1 MLPETSASIRFL
13 EVLMKQSLGAKPL
26 VFPTPVWVVGSY
38 DQQDKPNIMTIAWG
52 GVCCSKPPC
61 LTISLR
67 KATYSYGCIT
77 SRKAFTVNV
86 STERDIVLADY
97 CGIASGKT
105 ADKFATTGLTPVKS
119 TLVDAPY
126 IQEFALTAECRLVQ
140 TVELGLH
147 TMFIGEILD
156 IKADQDVLG
165 PDGLPDLDKL
175 RPVAFGPVIRTYHGL
190 GEYLGPAF
198 SIGQHVEQTGIGN

>member
-1 MLPETSASIRFL
+1 
-13 EVLMKQSLGAKPL
+13 MKQSLGAKPL

-38 DQQDKPNIMTIAWG
+38 DQQGEPNIMTVAWG

-67 KATYSYGCIT
+67 KATYTYGCIA

-86 STERDIVLADY
+86 ATESDIVLADY
-97 CGIASGKT
+97 CGIVSGKT
-105 ADKFATTGLTPVKS
+105 TDKFTTAGLTPVRS
-119 TLVDAPY
+119 ELVDAPY
-126 IQEFALTAECRLVQ
+126 ILEFALAAECTLVQ

-147 TMFIGEILD
+147 TMFIAEIRD
-156 IKADQDVLG
+156 IKADDSVLG

-190 GEYLGPAF
+190 GDYLGPAF
-198 SIGQHVEQTGIGN
+198 SIGHKVERTGEK

>member
-1 MLPETSASIRFL
+1 MPEIFAMEAT
-13 EVLMKQSLGAKPL
+13 MKKSLGAKPL
-26 VFPTPVWVVGSY
+26 VFPTPVWVVGAY

-67 KATYSYGCIT
+67 KATYTYGCIAA
-77 SRKAFTVNV
+77 RKAFTVNV
-86 STERDIVLADY
+86 STEKDIEIADY
-97 CGIASGKT
+97 CGIVSGKT
-105 ADKFATTGLTPVKS
+105 TDKFTAAGLTPVKS
-119 TLVDAPY
+119 SLVDAPY
-126 IQEFALTAECRLVQ
+126 VQEFALTAECRLLQ

-156 IKADQDVLG
+156 IKADQTVLG

-198 SIGQHVEQTGIGN
+198 SIGQKVERTVGQ

>member
-1 MLPETSASIRFL
+1 
-13 EVLMKQSLGAKPL
+13 MKQSLGAKPL

-38 DQQDKPNIMTIAWG
+38 DPQDKPNIMTIAWG

-67 KATYSYGCIT
+67 KATYTYDCIT
-77 SRKAFTVNV
+77 ARKAFTVNV
-86 STERDIVLADY
+86 STESDIVLADY

-105 ADKFATTGLTPVKS
+105 ADKFAITGLTPVRS
-119 TLVDAPY
+119 ELVDAPY
-126 IQEFALTAECRLVQ
+126 IHEFALAAECKLVQ

-156 IKADQDVLG
+156 IKADDSVLG
-165 PDGLPDLDKL
+165 SDGLPDLDKL

-190 GEYLGPAF
+190 GDYLGPAF
-198 SIGQHVEQTGIGN
+198 SIGQSVDKTGNGN

>member
-1 MLPETSASIRFL
+1 MLSETFANIRFL
-13 EVLMKQSLGAKPL
+13 EVPMKQSLGAKPL

-67 KATYSYGCIT
+67 KVTYTYGCIT
-77 SRKAFTVNV
+77 ARKAFTVNV
-86 STERDIVLADY
+86 STEQDVMLADY

-105 ADKFATTGLTPVKS
+105 ADKFAATGLTPVKS

-126 IQEFALTAECRLVQ
+126 IQEFALAAECRLLQ
-140 TVELGLH
+140 TVKLGLH

-156 IKADQDVLG
+156 IKADEAILG

-198 SIGQHVEQTGIGN
+198 SIGQNVEQSDDK